1 MLATTL
7 GALVLCADEPCAGVL
22 TPRWLLLAVEARSS
36 PQGSSPASISEML
49 PPKSDPMSDPV
60 PKSAYESCAIL
71 VLCRELS
78 RQNSVST
85 DAPPTLILDCSD
97 WSDAARPPMR
107 VVFFDD
113 VLKRLW

>member
-1 MLATTL
+1 
-7 GALVLCADEPCAGVL
+7 
-22 TPRWLLLAVEARSS
+22 
-36 PQGSSPASISEML
+36 
-49 PPKSDPMSDPV
+49 
-60 PKSAYESCAIL
+60 
-71 VLCRELS
+71 LCRELS

-113 VLKRLW
+113 VLKTLW